1 MVLLRCMLLI
11 GSILLFC
18 NMAAA
23 VYTQFFNYGDR
34 DADNEITDS
43 EASKIKN
50 LAWQFEWI
58 RLKKLMHGDIQ
69 KKLDEGKGVTR
80 IEFMEMSTPEGKWL
94 L

>member
-34 DADNEITDS
+34 DADNEITEV
-43 EASKIKN
+43 EAQKIKN
-50 LAWQFEWI
+50 LAWQFEWQ
-58 RLKKLMHGDIQ
+58 RLKGKMHDEIQ
-69 KKLDEGKGVTR
+69 KKLEEGKGVTYD
-80 IEFMEMSTPEGKWL
+80 EFMQMSIPGGKL
-94 L
+94 LL